1 MCFGVF
7 FLLSFFILFSTL
19 LFLLRSLDFA
29 RLSRKTVF
37 DTSQMQNTFVNSVT
51 VGTI

>member
-1 MCFGVF
+1 MCFGF
-7 FLLSFFILFSTL
+7 FLLFFLLFFSTL
-19 LFLLRSLDFA
+19 LFLSRSLDFA